1 MFFIHSVPGV
11 DLKLSVGKGTKL
23 SGKVILFTGFF
34 DSLKRDDLKTLVENN
49 GGKVSSTVTNNTS
62 LVVAG
67 KSATKHKVE
76 KALSLKI
83 DVITEEDFLNLL
95 K

>member
-1 MFFIHSVPGV
+1 MSDRIG
-11 DLKLSVGKGTKL
+11 
-23 SGKVILFTGFF
+23 LFTGSF
-34 DSLKRDDLKTLVENN
+34 DTLKRDDLKTLVENN
-49 GGKVSSTVTNNTS
+49 GGKVSSAVTNNTS

-67 KSATKHKVE
+67 KSATKHKIE